1 MESLDSNYWLSTII
15 LDESLRIKGQENA
28 YKDAPT
34 TDCQPND
41 NVEAL
46 RDRLSAAAIETRPLW
61 KPMHKQPV
69 YRDNPAYLNGI
80 SEALFHVGLCLPTG
94 PYVSDD
100 DVKYIVDNIK
110 DALI

>member
-1 MESLDSNYWLSTII
+1 M
-15 LDESLRIKGQENA
+15 
-28 YKDAPT
+28 
-34 TDCQPND
+34 
-41 NVEAL
+41 

-80 SEALFHVGLCLPTG
+80 SEALFRVGLCLPTG

-100 DVKYIVDNIK
+100 DVKYIVDSIK
-110 DALI
+110 EAIEN